1 MKKTKYEDT
10 NKSIIIN
17 DDDGSLI
24 LSDEIIKKANQLIT
38 GKHKINAIEQKIF
51 NLSLAKVKFDNK
63 LGRPVAE
70 LTVKEMR
77 DILDCKGNSI
87 YRHIQNLSHTL
98 RDRTI
103 IINNMENDEYLMI
116 GLINIVEYRNGVMK
130 LKFEPECTDLVLNL
144 KSNYTKLDLSLYKK
158 LNNIYAMRLYE
169 IFKSKI
175 YKTEDSLSLTYG
187 INNLKLTIGMIQIN
201 DEIHKAIIKG
211 DDIEEVIENCDG
223 VDSLKDSS
231 NFRRAL
237 NTAIDEI
244 NDITDIYVEYE
255 LIKKGKGGKI
265 RAICF
270 TITDKSKLKK
280 IKVKSDDVKPQ
291 EKDDTPS
298 GDEIIALM
306 FELKMEIKEE
316 LSINDYRQLL
326 ECANYDKNKVL
337 EKYELAKKVKNIDNL
352 MAWML
357 SAIKNNYKA
366 VETKADKKEQKGIN
380 KFNDFQQ
387 RHYSDK
393 QLEELEKKLL
403 AK

>member
-1 MKKTKYEDT
+1 MKKTKYKDT

-51 NLSLAKVKFDNK
+51 NLSLAKVKFDK
-63 LGRPVAE
+63 TLGRPVAE

-169 IFKSKI
+169 IFKSNI
-175 YKTEDSLSLTYG
+175 YKSEDSLSLTYG

-280 IKVKSDDVKPQ
+280 IKVKSDDIKPQ

-357 SAIKNNYKA
+357 SAIKNDYKT
-366 VETKADKKEQKGIN
+366 VETKADKKEQKETN
-380 KFNDFQQ
+380 KFNDFEQ
-387 RHYSDK
+387 RNYSDE

>member
-1 MKKTKYEDT
+1 
-10 NKSIIIN
+10 
-17 DDDGSLI
+17 
-24 LSDEIIKKANQLIT
+24 
-38 GKHKINAIEQKIF
+38 
-51 NLSLAKVKFDNK
+51 
-63 LGRPVAE
+63 
-70 LTVKEMR
+70 MR

-169 IFKSKI
+169 IFKSNI
-175 YKTEDSLSLTYG
+175 YKSEDSLSLTYG

-201 DEIHKAIIKG
+201 DEIHKAIIRG

-280 IKVKSDDVKPQ
+280 IKVKSDDIKPQ
-291 EKDDTPS
+291 EKDDTLS

-326 ECANYDKNKVL
+326 KCANYDKNKVL

-357 SAIKNNYKA
+357 SAIKNDYKT
-366 VETKADKKEQKGIN
+366 VETKADKKEQKETN
-380 KFNDFQQ
+380 KFNDFEQ
-387 RHYSDK
+387 RNYSDE

>member
-280 IKVKSDDVKPQ
+280 IKVKSDDIKTQ

-357 SAIKNNYKA
+357 SAIKNDYKT
-366 VETKADKKEQKGIN
+366 VETKADKKEQKETN
-380 KFNDFQQ
+380 KFNDFEQ
-387 RHYSDK
+387 RNYSDE

>member
-280 IKVKSDDVKPQ
+280 IKVKSGDVKPQ

-357 SAIKNNYKA
+357 SAIKNDYKT
-366 VETKADKKEQKGIN
+366 VETKADKKEQKETN
-380 KFNDFQQ
+380 KFNDFEQ
-387 RHYSDK
+387 RNYSDE

>member
-1 MKKTKYEDT
+1 MKKTKYKDT

-51 NLSLAKVKFDNK
+51 NLSLAKVKFDK
-63 LGRPVAE
+63 TLGRPVAE

-130 LKFEPECTDLVLNL
+130 LKFEPECTNLVLNL

-169 IFKSKI
+169 IFKSNI
-175 YKTEDSLSLTYG
+175 YKSEDSLSLTYG

-201 DEIHKAIIKG
+201 DEIHKAIIRG

-280 IKVKSDDVKPQ
+280 IKVKSDDIKPQ

-326 ECANYDKNKVL
+326 ICANYDKNKVL

-357 SAIKNNYKA
+357 SAIKNDYKT
-366 VETKADKKEQKGIN
+366 VETKADKKEQKETN
-380 KFNDFQQ
+380 KFNDFEQ
-387 RHYSDK
+387 RNYSDE

>member
-51 NLSLAKVKFDNK
+51 NLSLAKVKFDK
-63 LGRPVAE
+63 TLGRPVAE

-270 TITDKSKLKK
+270 TVTDKSKLKK

-291 EKDDTPS
+291 EKDNTPS

-306 FELKMEIKEE
+306 FEIKMEIKEE

-337 EKYELAKKVKNIDNL
+337 EKYKLSKKVKNIDNL

-357 SAIKNNYKA
+357 SAIKNDYKT
-366 VETKADKKEQKGIN
+366 VETKADKKEQKETN
-380 KFNDFQQ
+380 KFNDFEQ
-387 RHYSDK
+387 RNYSDE

>member
-270 TITDKSKLKK
+270 TVTDKSKLKK
-280 IKVKSDDVKPQ
+280 IKVKSDDIKTQ

-357 SAIKNNYKA
+357 SAIKNDYKT
-366 VETKADKKEQKGIN
+366 VETKADKKEQKETN
-380 KFNDFQQ
+380 KFNDFEQ
-387 RHYSDK
+387 RNYSDE

>member
-1 MKKTKYEDT
+1 MKKTKYKDT

-51 NLSLAKVKFDNK
+51 NLSLAKVKFDK
-63 LGRPVAE
+63 TLGRPVAE

-169 IFKSKI
+169 IFKSNI
-175 YKTEDSLSLTYG
+175 YKSEDSLSLTYG

-201 DEIHKAIIKG
+201 DEIHKAIIRG

-270 TITDKSKLKK
+270 TVTDKCKLKK
-280 IKVKSDDVKPQ
+280 IKVKSDDIKQQ
-291 EKDDTPS
+291 EKDNTPS
-298 GDEIIALM
+298 GDEIISLM

-316 LSINDYRQLL
+316 LSINDYRQLI

-357 SAIKNNYKA
+357 SAIKNDYKT
-366 VETKADKKEQKGIN
+366 VETKADKKEQKETN
-380 KFNDFQQ
+380 KFNDFEQ
-387 RHYSDK
+387 RNYSDE

>member
-1 MKKTKYEDT
+1 MSKGKYDDT
-10 NKSIIIN
+10 NKCIIMN

-24 LSDEIIKKANQLIT
+24 LSDDIIKKANQLIT
-38 GKHKINAIEQKIF
+38 GKHKVSAVEQKIF
-51 NLSLAKVKFDNK
+51 NLSLAKVKFDIK

-70 LTVKEMR
+70 LTINEMR
-77 DILDCKGNSI
+77 EILNCKGNSI
-87 YRHIQNLSHTL
+87 YKHIQNVSHSLT
-98 RDRTI
+98 DRKI
-103 IINNMENDEYLMI
+103 IINNLENDEFLMI
-116 GLINIVEYRNGVMK
+116 GLINIVDYKAGVMK

-144 KSNYTKLDLSLYKK
+144 KSNYTKLDLSIYKN
-158 LNNIYAMRLYE
+158 LNNIYAIRLYE
-169 IFKSKI
+169 IFKSKL
-175 YKTEDSLSLTYG
+175 YRSEDSLSITYG

-201 DEIHKAIIKG
+201 DDIHKALIRG
-211 DDIEEVIENCDG
+211 EDIEKAVERSNAI
-223 VDSLKDSS
+223 DSFKNTGSFKRSLDS
-231 NFRRAL
+231 
-237 NTAIDEI
+237 AIDEI
-244 NDITDIYVEYE
+244 NDITDIYVEYND
-255 LIKKGKGGKI
+255 IKEGKGGKI

-270 TITDKSKLKK
+270 TVTDKSKLKK

-291 EKDDTPS
+291 EKDNTPS

-306 FELKMEIKEE
+306 FEIKMEIKEE

-357 SAIKNNYKA
+357 SAIKNDYKT
-366 VETKADKKEQKGIN
+366 VETKADKKEQKETN
-380 KFNDFQQ
+380 KFNDFEQ
-387 RHYSDK
+387 RNYSDE

>member
-116 GLINIVEYRNGVMK
+116 GLINIVEYKNGVMK

-280 IKVKSDDVKPQ
+280 IKVKSDDIKPQ

-357 SAIKNNYKA
+357 SAIKNDYKT
-366 VETKADKKEQKGIN
+366 VETKADKKEQKETN
-380 KFNDFQQ
+380 KFNDFEQ
-387 RHYSDK
+387 RNYSDE

>member
-1 MKKTKYEDT
+1 MIEENSLMTGEQINLFSIPDILKKSNYLINTKYKMTATE
-10 NKSIIIN
+10 
-17 DDDGSLI
+17 
-24 LSDEIIKKANQLIT
+24 
-38 GKHKINAIEQKIF
+38 HKIF
-51 NLSLAKVKFDNK
+51 NLSLAKVKFDKN

-270 TITDKSKLKK
+270 TVTDKCKLKK

-291 EKDDTPS
+291 EKDNTPS

-306 FELKMEIKEE
+306 FEIKMEIKEE

-357 SAIKNNYKA
+357 SAIKNDYKT
-366 VETKADKKEQKGIN
+366 VETKADKKEQKETN
-380 KFNDFQQ
+380 KFNDFEQ
-387 RHYSDK
+387 RNYSDE

>member
-51 NLSLAKVKFDNK
+51 NLSLAKVKFDK
-63 LGRPVAE
+63 TLGRPVAE

-187 INNLKLTIGMIQIN
+187 ISL
-201 DEIHKAIIKG
+201 
-211 DDIEEVIENCDG
+211 VI
-223 VDSLKDSS
+223 
-231 NFRRAL
+231 R
-237 NTAIDEI
+237 
-244 NDITDIYVEYE
+244 
-255 LIKKGKGGKI
+255 
-265 RAICF
+265 
-270 TITDKSKLKK
+270 
-280 IKVKSDDVKPQ
+280 
-291 EKDDTPS
+291 
-298 GDEIIALM
+298 
-306 FELKMEIKEE
+306 
-316 LSINDYRQLL
+316 
-326 ECANYDKNKVL
+326 
-337 EKYELAKKVKNIDNL
+337 
-352 MAWML
+352 
-357 SAIKNNYKA
+357 
-366 VETKADKKEQKGIN
+366 
-380 KFNDFQQ
+380 
-387 RHYSDK
+387 
-393 QLEELEKKLL
+393 
-403 AK
+403 

>member
-270 TITDKSKLKK
+270 TVTDKSKLKK

-291 EKDDTPS
+291 EKDNTPS

-306 FELKMEIKEE
+306 FEIKMEIKEE

-337 EKYELAKKVKNIDNL
+337 EKYKLSKKVKNIDNL

-357 SAIKNNYKA
+357 SAIKNDYKT
-366 VETKADKKEQKGIN
+366 VETKADKKEQKETN
-380 KFNDFQQ
+380 KFNDFEQ
-387 RHYSDK
+387 RNYSDE

>member
-1 MKKTKYEDT
+1 MKKTKYKDT

-51 NLSLAKVKFDNK
+51 NLSLAKVKFDK
-63 LGRPVAE
+63 TLGRPVAE

-169 IFKSKI
+169 IFKSNI
-175 YKTEDSLSLTYG
+175 YKSEDSLSLTYG

-201 DEIHKAIIKG
+201 DEIHKAIIRG

-280 IKVKSDDVKPQ
+280 IKVKSDDIKQQ
-291 EKDDTPS
+291 EKNDTPS
-298 GDEIIALM
+298 GDEIISLM
-306 FELKMEIKEE
+306 FEIKMVIKEE

-357 SAIKNNYKA
+357 SAIKNDYKT
-366 VETKADKKEQKGIN
+366 VETKADKKEQNGIN
-380 KFNDFQQ
+380 KFNDFEQ
-387 RHYSDK
+387 RNYSDE

>member
-51 NLSLAKVKFDNK
+51 NLSLAKVKFDK
-63 LGRPVAE
+63 TLGRPVAE

-169 IFKSKI
+169 IFKSNI
-175 YKTEDSLSLTYG
+175 YKSEDSLSLTYG

-270 TITDKSKLKK
+270 TVTDKSKLKK

-291 EKDDTPS
+291 EKDDKPS

-316 LSINDYRQLL
+316 LSINDYRQLI

-357 SAIKNNYKA
+357 SAIKNDYKT
-366 VETKADKKEQKGIN
+366 VETKADKKEQKETN
-380 KFNDFQQ
+380 KFNDFEQ
-387 RHYSDK
+387 RNYSDE

>member
-1 MKKTKYEDT
+1 MKKTKYKDT

-51 NLSLAKVKFDNK
+51 NLSLAKVKFDK
-63 LGRPVAE
+63 TLGRPVAE

-169 IFKSKI
+169 IFKSNI
-175 YKTEDSLSLTYG
+175 YKSEDSLSLTYG

-201 DEIHKAIIKG
+201 DEIHKAIIRG

-291 EKDDTPS
+291 EKDNTPS

-306 FELKMEIKEE
+306 FEIKMEIKEE

-357 SAIKNNYKA
+357 SAIKNDYKT
-366 VETKADKKEQKGIN
+366 VETKADKKEQKETN
-380 KFNDFQQ
+380 KFNDFEQ
-387 RHYSDK
+387 RNYSDE

>member
-1 MKKTKYEDT
+1 MKKTKYKDT

-51 NLSLAKVKFDNK
+51 NLSLAKVKFDK
-63 LGRPVAE
+63 TLGRPVAE

-169 IFKSKI
+169 IFKSNI
-175 YKTEDSLSLTYG
+175 YKSEDSLSLTYG

-201 DEIHKAIIKG
+201 DEIHKAIIRG

-280 IKVKSDDVKPQ
+280 IKVKSDDIKPQ
-291 EKDDTPS
+291 EKDNTPS

-357 SAIKNNYKA
+357 SAIKNDYKT
-366 VETKADKKEQKGIN
+366 VETKADKKEQKETN
-380 KFNDFQQ
+380 KFNDFEQ
-387 RHYSDK
+387 RNYSDE

>member
-291 EKDDTPS
+291 EKDNTPS

-306 FELKMEIKEE
+306 FEIKMEIKEE

-357 SAIKNNYKA
+357 SAIKNDYKT
-366 VETKADKKEQKGIN
+366 VETKADKKEQKETN
-380 KFNDFQQ
+380 KFNDFEQ
-387 RHYSDK
+387 RNYSDE

>member
-51 NLSLAKVKFDNK
+51 NLSLAKVKFDK
-63 LGRPVAE
+63 TLGRPVAE

-144 KSNYTKLDLSLYKK
+144 KSNNTKLDLSLYKK
-158 LNNIYAMRLYE
+158 LNNRYAMRLYE

-306 FELKMEIKEE
+306 FEIKMEIKEE

-326 ECANYDKNKVL
+326 ECANYDKEKVL
-337 EKYELAKKVKNIDNL
+337 EKYKLSKKVKNIDNL

-357 SAIKNNYKA
+357 SAIKNDYKT
-366 VETKADKKEQKGIN
+366 VETKADKKETN
-380 KFNDFQQ
+380 KFNNFQQ
-387 RHYSDK
+387 RKYSDE

>member
-1 MKKTKYEDT
+1 MKKTKYKDT

-51 NLSLAKVKFDNK
+51 NLSLAKVKFDK
-63 LGRPVAE
+63 TLGRPVAE

-169 IFKSKI
+169 IFKSNI
-175 YKTEDSLSLTYG
+175 YKSEDSLSLTYG

-201 DEIHKAIIKG
+201 DEIHKAIIRG

-270 TITDKSKLKK
+270 TVTDKSKLKK

-291 EKDDTPS
+291 EKDNTPS

-306 FELKMEIKEE
+306 FEIKMEIKEE

-357 SAIKNNYKA
+357 SAIKNDYKT
-366 VETKADKKEQKGIN
+366 VETKADKKEQKETN
-380 KFNDFQQ
+380 KFNDFEQ
-387 RHYSDK
+387 RNYSDE

>member
-1 MKKTKYEDT
+1 MSKGKYDET
-10 NKSIIIN
+10 NKCIILN

-24 LSDEIIKKANQLIT
+24 LSDDIIKKANQLIT
-38 GKHKINAIEQKIF
+38 GKHKISAVEQKIF
-51 NLSLAKVKFDNK
+51 NLSLAKVKFDKK

-77 DILDCKGNSI
+77 EILDCKGNSI

-103 IINNMENDEYLMI
+103 IINNLENDEYLMI

-175 YKTEDSLSLTYG
+175 YRSEDSLSLTYG

-201 DEIHKAIIKG
+201 DDIHKALIRG
-211 DDIEEVIENCDG
+211 EDIEEAVERSNAI
-223 VDSLKDSS
+223 DSFNNTGSFK
-231 NFRRAL
+231 RAL
-237 NTAIDEI
+237 DSAVGEI
-244 NDITDIYVEYE
+244 NDITDIYVEYND
-255 LIKKGKGGKI
+255 IKEGKGGKI

-270 TITDKSKLKK
+270 TVTDKSKLKK
-280 IKVKSDDVKPQ
+280 IKVKSNDVKPQ
-291 EKDDTPS
+291 PK
-298 GDEIIALM
+298 EIIPSEEEILESII
-306 FELKMEIKEE
+306 ELK
-316 LSINDYRQLL
+316 LSINELKPIQIKKLL
-326 ECANYDKNKVL
+326 ECANYDKDKVL
-337 EKYELAKKVKNIDNL
+337 EKYKLAKQKGNVNDL
-352 MAWML
+352 MAWL
-357 SAIKNNYKA
+357 VSAIKDDFKSPSNNNK
-366 VETKADKKEQKGIN
+366 VKPKN
-380 KFNDFQQ
+380 KFHDFSQ
-387 RHYSDK
+387 REYTQE
-393 QLEELEKKLL
+393 QLDELERKLL

>member
-280 IKVKSDDVKPQ
+280 IKVKSDDIKPQ

-357 SAIKNNYKA
+357 SAIKNDYKT
-366 VETKADKKEQKGIN
+366 VETKADKKEQKETN
-380 KFNDFQQ
+380 KFNDFEQ
-387 RHYSDK
+387 RNYSDE

>member
-1 MKKTKYEDT
+1 MKKTKYKDT

-38 GKHKINAIEQKIF
+38 GKHKINAIEQKRF
-51 NLSLAKVKFDNK
+51 NLSLAKVKFDTK

-70 LTVKEMR
+70 LTIKEMR

-87 YRHIQNLSHTL
+87 YRHIQNLSQTL

-169 IFKSKI
+169 IFKSNI
-175 YKTEDSLSLTYG
+175 YKSEDSLSLTYG

-201 DEIHKAIIKG
+201 DEIHKAIIRG

-280 IKVKSDDVKPQ
+280 IKVKSDDIKPQ
-291 EKDDTPS
+291 EKDDTLS

-326 ECANYDKNKVL
+326 KCANYDKNKVL

-357 SAIKNNYKA
+357 SAIKNDYKT
-366 VETKADKKEQKGIN
+366 VETKADKKEQKETN
-380 KFNDFQQ
+380 KFNDFEQ
-387 RHYSDK
+387 RNYSDE